1 MRLESVRIQRFKC
14 IDDTAEVPLEAGTT
28 CLVGKNESGK
38 TAFLEALYRLNPLP
52 SGLRSG
58 LDDLYDY
65 PRWRRAADRD
75 ELDSVVP
82 VEATFEL
89 AAEDLAVVADELGDG
104 VLTSPTVRVG
114 RDYAGRLRW
123 QLELDEKGAV
133 RRLAER
139 VHLPKARLRGV
150 TTLAKL
156 RSKLEALG
164 ERTASQEEL
173 LHRLASFDLA
183 TEVGNLLE
191 RRMPRFLYFDEYH
204 VLPGRF
210 SIPYLQQTDPEH
222 LSSGERTALAFLGLA
237 GVDADDFLDGEYEAR
252 KAALEGAANRLTD
265 EMFEFWS
272 QDPDLRVEF
281 DTDFRPTRRG
291 SGAPLRVDFD
301 REASAEEG
309 RRGREI
315 PPFLEIRIRSARRR
329 LSLNFGEKSN
339 GFVWFFSFLAF
350 FSSFRG
356 GDPPLVLLL
365 DEPGHSLHGSAQGDL
380 LRFIDRRLASHH
392 QVIYTTHSPFMVPPA
407 GPSAVRAVEAGE
419 AGSRVSTDLSEVSA
433 ETRLPIV
440 ASALFSALPEDFDFA
455 TDPEVLARR
464 LAEPKGRKGRR

>member
-1 MRLESVRIQRFKC
+1 MRLVSVRIQRFKC
-14 IDDTAEVPLEAGTT
+14 IDDTGIVPLEPGTT

-52 SGLRSG
+52 SGMRG
-58 LDDLYDY
+58 ELDDLHDY
-65 PRWRRAADRD
+65 PRWRRADDRAILED
-75 ELDSVVP
+75 VVP
-82 VEATFEL
+82 VTATFAL
-89 AAEDLAVVADELGDG
+89 DAADHAAVAETYGEGTLGEG
-104 VLTSPTVRVG
+104 PVEVG

-123 QLELDEKGAV
+123 RLELDERRAV

-139 VHLPKARLRGV
+139 ANLPKTQLRGV

-156 RSKLEALG
+156 EKRLADLD
-164 ERTASQEEL
+164 ERTASQEQL
-173 LHRLASFDLA
+173 LARLPEFDLGEA
-183 TEVGNLLE
+183 VGAVLVG
-191 RRMPRFLYFDEYH
+191 RMPHFLYFDEYH

-210 SIPYLQQTDPEH
+210 SIPYLHQAAPSRLT
-222 LSSGERTALAFLGLA
+222 SGERTALAFLGLA
-237 GVDADDFLDGEYEAR
+237 GVDADDFLEGEYEAR

-272 QDPDLRVEF
+272 QDRDLRVEF
-281 DTDFRPTRRG
+281 DTDYRLPRG
-291 SGAPLRVDFD
+291 GNRGPLRVDFD
-301 REASAEEG
+301 RDAGTEEG
-309 RRGREI
+309 GRREV

-365 DEPGHSLHGSAQGDL
+365 DEPGHSLHGAAQGDL

-392 QVIYTTHSPFMVPPA
+392 QVIYTTHSPFMIPPA
-407 GPSAVRAVEAGE
+407 GASAVRAVEAGE
-419 AGSRVSTDLSEVSA
+419 EGSRVSTDLDSVGP
-433 ETRLPIV
+433 ETRLPI
-440 ASALFSALPEDFDFA
+440 AAAALFEHLDAAGGLELDEL
-455 TDPEVLARR
+455 TTR
-464 LAEPKGRKGRR
+464 LAQVFSPRKRRR